1 MIVLEWDE
9 RRIEIG
15 LVFDFFNR
23 EETFP
28 LRMVPFDRNRIRLS
42 VCSFKNEWDMGEEY
56 SLEEI
61 SMIYFSLRVIVSY
74 DIKQHSFVPIDSVPS
89 K

>member
-9 RRIEIG
+9 RRTEIG

-28 LRMVPFDRNRIRLS
+28 LRMVPFDRDRIKLS
-42 VCSFKNEWDMGEEY
+42 VCSFKNECDIEEENER
-56 SLEEI
+56 EEI

>member
-9 RRIEIG
+9 RRTEIG

-42 VCSFKNEWDMGEEY
+42 VCSFKKERDMGEEY

-61 SMIYFSLRVIVSY
+61 SMIYFSLSVIVSY